1 MMLPRVTRD
10 PVMLQTLDMR
20 QGVWAIDPIAGVM
33 KKRERKVLS
42 RPTMVKRFFT
52 RSTGILPVG
61 QTGIL
66 PVYGSTRAIGGQDA
80 HRPHRQDAC
89 ATSEESLD
97 QRGATTHFT
106 LPFLN
111 RGNCVN
117 RPTFC

>member
-1 MMLPRVTRD
+1 MLPRVTRD

-61 QTGIL
+61 PVGIL
-66 PVYGSTRAIGGQDA
+66 PADCSRAVINGQDA
-80 HRPHRQDAC
+80 RLPHRQDAC
-89 ATSEESLD
+89 AT
-97 QRGATTHFT
+97 G
-106 LPFLN
+106 
-111 RGNCVN
+111 
-117 RPTFC
+117 TFQS

>member
-52 RSTGILPVG
+52 RSTDKMPVL
-61 QTGIL
+61 QEHFR
-66 PVYGSTRAIGGQDA
+66 VEQDA
-80 HRPHRQDAC
+80 STVVKDSSTKHIQ
-89 ATSEESLD
+89 
-97 QRGATTHFT
+97 
-106 LPFLN
+106 
-111 RGNCVN
+111 
-117 RPTFC
+117 

>member
-1 MMLPRVTRD
+1 MLPRVTRD

-66 PVYGSTRAIGGQDA
+66 PVYGSTRAIGGKMPTGPTGKMPVLQEHFRVEQDA
-80 HRPHRQDAC
+80 STVVKDSSTKHIQ
-89 ATSEESLD
+89 
-97 QRGATTHFT
+97 
-106 LPFLN
+106 
-111 RGNCVN
+111 
-117 RPTFC
+117 

>member
-1 MMLPRVTRD
+1 MLPRVTRD

-52 RSTGILPVG
+52 RSTGILLLG

-66 PVYGSTRAIGGQDA
+66 PVYGSTRAIGGQDT

-89 ATSEESLD
+89 AT
-97 QRGATTHFT
+97 G
-106 LPFLN
+106 
-111 RGNCVN
+111 
-117 RPTFC
+117 TFQS

>member
-1 MMLPRVTRD
+1 MLPRVTRD

-66 PVYGSTRAIGGQDA
+66 PVYGSTRAIDGQDA

-89 ATSEESLD
+89 AT
-97 QRGATTHFT
+97 G
-106 LPFLN
+106 
-111 RGNCVN
+111 
-117 RPTFC
+117 TFQS

>member
-20 QGVWAIDPIAGVM
+20 QGVRAIDPIARVM

-61 QTGIL
+61 PVGIL
-66 PVYGSTRAIGGQDA
+66 PADCSRAVIKTGRMPVCPTGKMPALQEHFRVEQDA
-80 HRPHRQDAC
+80 
-89 ATSEESLD
+89 
-97 QRGATTHFT
+97 
-106 LPFLN
+106 
-111 RGNCVN
+111 
-117 RPTFC
+117 